1 MSGLTGDA
9 ATSGLERIAVLLT
22 LIERLCDVMAREGEC
37 VRRMAVDRIAELQK
51 EKRVLAQAYEKE
63 LAALRRRPELLGSL
77 PLEARRQL
85 EEGMRRLQAATRRN
99 ADVLLAAKTVTER
112 LLRRVTE
119 ALAEDPAGTAPP
131 PGRSGRVIAVSFDRS
146 V

>member
-1 MSGLTGDA
+1 MSGLTGDT

-63 LAALRRRPELLGSL
+63 IAALRRRPELLGSL
-77 PLEARRQL
+77 PLEVRRQL
-85 EEGMRRLQAATRRN
+85 EDGMRRLQAATRRN

-119 ALAEDPAGTAPP
+119 ALAEDPAGTAPL
-131 PGRSGRVIAVSFDRS
+131 PGRPGRVIAVSFDRS